1 MPQDLSGGNCA
12 ANTFRL
18 WDTSPA
24 CFAPLAFIP
33 RAVAALEVCG
43 GDGNG
48 SIQGGLSPPPLG
60 PLGGPSQA

>member
-33 RAVAALEVCG
+33 RSVATLEVCG

-48 SIQGGLSPPPLG
+48 SIQGGLSPPL
-60 PLGGPSQA
+60 